1 MMESNYLNTKPSTIQ
16 VWDLGVRIFH
26 WALLAAVIVAAMTGF
41 FGSPDSLQIHLIAG
55 VSISLLVLFRL
66 IWGFSGSTYARFR
79 TFLFSPDKVR
89 GRIQEMLTGRHTRYL
104 GHNPLGGWMI
114 FALLACL
121 TLIVCTGSVVL
132 GGVFKQGP
140 LAFVTSF
147 ATGRFVQEIHQIF
160 AFGLVGLVGLHLAGV
175 AYETVFGKEKL
186 VSAMISGNK
195 PDSSDVPAPPFARA
209 RPFVAL
215 IAFVAFG
222 MAGTVGVAS
231 FAARPGLGVPTAAV
245 DPLYAKECGACHFA
259 YHPSMGTAALW
270 DGILSHLDQ
279 HFGEDASLPEAT
291 RTKLVAYL
299 KENSSEHWDTR
310 VSHVLATANPKEP
323 LRFTAT
329 RFWTRMHR
337 EIPDKAFASKAVGF
351 KGACNA
357 CHSDAKTGLFAPQ
370 NIEIPE
376 GARL

>member
-1 MMESNYLNTKPSTIQ
+1 MESNSSNNPPSTFP

-26 WALLAAVIVAAMTGF
+26 WALLAAVLVAAMTGF

-55 VSISLLVLFRL
+55 VSISFLVLFRL

-79 TFLFSPDKVR
+79 TFLFSSNKVSER
-89 GRIQEMLTGRHTRYL
+89 VHEMLAGRHTRYL
-104 GHNPLGGWMI
+104 GHNPLGAWMI

-121 TLIVCTGSVVL
+121 ILIVCTGAVVL

-140 LAFVTSF
+140 LAFTTSF

-160 AFGLVGLVGLHLAGV
+160 AFGLAGLVGLHLAGV

-186 VSAMISGNK
+186 VSAMINGNK
-195 PDSSDVPAPPFARA
+195 PASADIPAPRFARA
-209 RPFVAL
+209 RPLVAL
-215 IAFVAFG
+215 VAFITLG
-222 MAGTVGVAS
+222 MAGTAGVAS
-231 FAARPGLGVPTAAV
+231 FAGRPGLGVPTAAV
-245 DPLYAKECGACHFA
+245 DPIYVKECGACHFA

-270 DGILSHLDQ
+270 NGILSHLEQ

-291 RTKLVAYL
+291 RAQLAIYL

-310 VSHVLATANPKEP
+310 VAHVLATANQNEP

-337 EIPDKAFASKAVGF
+337 EIPDKVFTSKAVGF

>member
-1 MMESNYLNTKPSTIQ
+1 MESNSSQMAPATIP
-16 VWDLGVRIFH
+16 VWDIAVRIFH
-26 WALLAAVIVAAMTGF
+26 WALLVAVFVAAMTGF

-55 VSISLLVLFRL
+55 ISISFLVLFRL
-66 IWGFSGSTYARFR
+66 IWGFSGSTYARFQ
-79 TFLFSPDKVR
+79 TFLFSPVKVR
-89 GRIQEMLTGRHTRYL
+89 ERIQEMWAGRHTRYL
-104 GHNPLGGWMI
+104 GHNPLGAWMI
-114 FALLACL
+114 FGLLACL
-121 TLIVCTGSVVL
+121 IFIVCTGTVVL

-140 LAFVTSF
+140 LAFTTSF

-160 AFGLVGLVGLHLAGV
+160 AFGLVGLIGLHLAGV

-186 VSAMISGNK
+186 ISAMISGNK
-195 PDSSDVPAPPFARA
+195 PAGSDVPAPRFAPA
-209 RPFVAL
+209 RPIVGL
-215 IAFVAFG
+215 MAFIVLG
-222 MAGTVGVAS
+222 MAGTAGVAS
-231 FAARPGLGVPTAAV
+231 FAGRPGLGVPTAAI

-279 HFGEDASLPEAT
+279 HFGEDASLPDAT
-291 RTKLVAYL
+291 RAQLAVYL
-299 KENSSEHWDTR
+299 KQNSSEHWDTR
-310 VSHVLATANPKEP
+310 IAHVLATANPKEP

-337 EIPDKAFASKAVGF
+337 EIPDQVFASKAVGF

>member
-1 MMESNYLNTKPSTIQ
+1 MESNSSQMTPATVP
-16 VWDLGVRIFH
+16 VWDIGVRIFH
-26 WALLAAVIVAAMTGF
+26 WALLVAVFVAAMTGF
-41 FGSPDSLQIHLIAG
+41 FGSPDSLQFHLIAG
-55 VSISLLVLFRL
+55 ISISLLVLFRL

-79 TFLFSPDKVR
+79 TFLFSPVKVR
-89 GRIQEMLTGRHTRYL
+89 ERIQEMRAGRHTRYI
-104 GHNPLGGWMI
+104 GHNPLGAWMI
-114 FALLACL
+114 YALLGCL
-121 TLIVCTGSVVL
+121 IFIVCTGTVVL

-140 LAFVTSF
+140 LAFTTSF
-147 ATGRFVQEIHQIF
+147 ATGRFVQEIHQIL
-160 AFGLVGLVGLHLAGV
+160 AFGLVGLIGLHLAGV

-186 VSAMISGNK
+186 ISAMISGNK
-195 PDSSDVPAPPFARA
+195 PAGSDVPAPRFAPA
-209 RPFVAL
+209 RPIVAL
-215 IAFVAFG
+215 IAFVVLG
-222 MAGTVGVAS
+222 MAGTAGVAS
-231 FAARPGLGVPTAAV
+231 FAGRPGLGVPTAAI
-245 DPLYAKECGACHFA
+245 DPVYAKECGACHFA
-259 YHPSMGTAALW
+259 YHPSMGTASLW

-279 HFGEDASLPEAT
+279 HFGEDASLPDAT
-291 RTKLVAYL
+291 RAQLAAYL

-310 VSHVLATANPKEP
+310 IAHVLATANPKEP

-337 EIPDKAFASKAVGF
+337 EIPDQVFASKAVGF

>member
-1 MMESNYLNTKPSTIQ
+1 MESNSSQMTPATVP
-16 VWDLGVRIFH
+16 VWDIGVRIFH
-26 WALLAAVIVAAMTGF
+26 WALLAAVFVAAMTGF

-55 VSISLLVLFRL
+55 ISISLLVLFRL

-79 TFLFSPDKVR
+79 TFLFSPVKVR
-89 GRIQEMLTGRHTRYL
+89 ERIQEMRAGRHTRYI
-104 GHNPLGGWMI
+104 GHNPLGAWMI
-114 FALLACL
+114 FALLASL
-121 TLIVCTGSVVL
+121 IFIVCTGTVVL

-140 LAFVTSF
+140 LAFITSF
-147 ATGRFVQEIHQIF
+147 ATGRFVQEIHQIL
-160 AFGLVGLVGLHLAGV
+160 AFGLVGLIGLHLAGV

-186 VSAMISGNK
+186 ISAMISGNK
-195 PDSSDVPAPPFARA
+195 PAGSNVPAPRFAPA
-209 RPFVAL
+209 RPIVAL
-215 IAFVAFG
+215 IAFIALG
-222 MAGTVGVAS
+222 MAGTTGVAS
-231 FAARPGLGVPTAAV
+231 FASRPGLGVPTAAI

-270 DGILSHLDQ
+270 DGVLSHLDQ
-279 HFGEDASLPEAT
+279 HFGEDASLPDAT
-291 RTKLVAYL
+291 RAQLAAYL

-310 VSHVLATANPKEP
+310 IAHVLATANPKEP

-337 EIPDKAFASKAVGF
+337 EIPDQVFASKAVGF

>member
-1 MMESNYLNTKPSTIQ
+1 MTPATVP
-16 VWDLGVRIFH
+16 VWDIGVRIFH
-26 WALLAAVIVAAMTGF
+26 WALLVAVFVAAMTGF
-41 FGSPDSLQIHLIAG
+41 FGSPDSLQFHLIAG
-55 VSISLLVLFRL
+55 ISISLLVLFRL

-79 TFLFSPDKVR
+79 TFLFSPVKVR
-89 GRIQEMLTGRHTRYL
+89 ERIQEMRAGRHTRYI
-104 GHNPLGGWMI
+104 GHNPLGAWMI
-114 FALLACL
+114 FALLASL
-121 TLIVCTGSVVL
+121 IFIVCTGTVVL

-140 LAFVTSF
+140 LAFITSF

-160 AFGLVGLVGLHLAGV
+160 AFGLVGLIGLHLAGV

-186 VSAMISGNK
+186 ISAMISGNK
-195 PDSSDVPAPPFARA
+195 PAGSDVPAPRFAPA
-209 RPFVAL
+209 RPIVAL
-215 IAFVAFG
+215 IAFIALG
-222 MAGTVGVAS
+222 MAGTTGVAS
-231 FAARPGLGVPTAAV
+231 FASRPGLGVPTAAI
-245 DPLYAKECGACHFA
+245 DPVYAKECGACHFA
-259 YHPSMGTAALW
+259 YHPSMGTASLW

-279 HFGEDASLPEAT
+279 HFGEDASLPDAT
-291 RTKLVAYL
+291 RAQLAAYL

-310 VSHVLATANPKEP
+310 IAHVLATANPKEP

-337 EIPDKAFASKAVGF
+337 EIPDQVFASKAVGF

-376 GARL
+376 GVRL

>member
-1 MMESNYLNTKPSTIQ
+1 MSLNSKNTVSGSVR

-26 WALLAAVIVAAMTGF
+26 WSLLAAVFVAAMTGF
-41 FGSPDSLQIHLIAG
+41 FGSPDSLGIHLIAG
-55 VSISLLVLFRL
+55 ISIGLLVLFRI

-79 TFLFSPDKVR
+79 TFLFSPKMVLERLRDIVAH
-89 GRIQEMLTGRHTRYL
+89 RHVRYL
-104 GHNPLGGWMI
+104 GHNPLGAWMI
-114 FALLACL
+114 FALLL
-121 TLIVCTGSVVL
+121 TLLLIISTGVVVL

-140 LAFVTSF
+140 LAFITSF
-147 ATGRFVQEIHQIF
+147 ATGRLVQEVHQIF
-160 AFGLVGLVGLHLAGV
+160 AFGLVGLIGLHLVGV
-175 AYETVFGKEKL
+175 IYETFIGKEKL
-186 VSAMISGNK
+186 VAAMITGNK
-195 PDSSDVPAPPFARA
+195 PALSDVPQPQTVQA

-215 IAFVAFG
+215 FLCGAFG
-222 MAGTVGVAS
+222 LVGLFGVTY
-231 FAARPGLGVPTAAV
+231 FAARPGLGVPMAAI
-245 DPLYAKECGACHFA
+245 DPLYAKECGVCHFA

-270 DGILSHLDQ
+270 DGILGHLDQ

-291 RTKLVAYL
+291 RSQLSAYL

-310 VSHVLATANPKEP
+310 VAHVLATANPKDP

-337 EIPDKAFASKAVGF
+337 DIPDKVFASKAVGF